1 MGLDNLM
8 TLAKASRWNELE
20 QQWMATVESLPPDAL
35 TAELLAPLETAV
47 KGGQGT
53 LAETL
58 GWAWLSAAKS
68 KATADAALLIA
79 RELLMRLPSG
89 EDLRAEV
96 LTLYRQT
103 HADEK
108 YLEHWVEASGLVG
121 GKSVKR
127 ALRFLDVGLKLKP
140 GAFLLHRTEDEPAEL
155 LEADPKS
162 DTFVIRTPRRSQTLS
177 ADQLIDAYGIISGDD
192 FRVLQIL
199 RPDRIKELVANDPE
213 SLLMGIAR
221 GHRNRID
228 RDELK
233 LLLSPKYIPLDQW
246 TNWWN
251 KARDAIKK
259 SKHLRIEGRSPMMIL
274 FEPKGM
280 TLEAET
286 WAAFEKADSPRAW
299 LELVEGY
306 LRETRGKDAKRDPAF
321 LEKIQSTLVA
331 HARRFTKHEPL
342 NAFATS
348 LITERLAGEGLPVH
362 AEAHGVAIEM
372 LKAVKKPAVL
382 VIDLPD
388 AALWSLALPTVKQA
402 LPEKWPEV
410 YAELMRAAPV
420 GQLDTLGKSLE
431 EAGRGDLIPPR
442 IEAALAAPA
451 DHGDLV
457 MWVWRGPGI
466 KTPIPAPPRLELF
479 NRILSLVGT
488 ARQRTGQAERGA
500 DVNALRAKVRAGLSH
515 RDYAGYRELLGQID
529 QSMALAFRRQIER
542 SDGLGPVVQEEMMTI
557 LREYFPGLYAK
568 VKLPQWEEEGVLY
581 VTRQGY
587 KVRQAE
593 LDELVNVK
601 MRENAKAIGAAAE
614 LGDLSENSEYKFAL
628 EERDLLRARVAQIQS
643 EISIAKI
650 MEAEDLPE
658 DHVGIGHRVRLDPA
672 SSSGDPIE
680 LTILGPW
687 ESDLARRIFSYQTPL
702 ARRVLGKKIG
712 DAITLPLEGTEYSMV
727 IAAFEP
733 AIDAAVVKAV

>member
-20 QQWMATVESLPPDAL
+20 QQWMATVESLPPDAH
-35 TAELLAPLETAV
+35 TTDLLEPLEAAV
-47 KGGQGT
+47 KGGQAA

-58 GWAWLSAAKS
+58 AWAWLSAAKS
-68 KATADAALLIA
+68 KASADAALQVA
-79 RELLMRLPSG
+79 RELLLRLPSG
-89 EDLRAEV
+89 EDLRTEV

-103 HADEK
+103 HADEAH
-108 YLEHWVEASGLVG
+108 LEHWVQASGLAG

-127 ALRFLDVGLKLKP
+127 ALRFIDVGLNLKP
-140 GAFLLHRTEDEPAEL
+140 GAFLLHRTDDEPAEV
-155 LEADPKS
+155 LEADPQS
-162 DTFVIRTPRRSQTLS
+162 DVFVIRTPRRSQTLS
-177 ADQLIDAYGIISGDD
+177 AEQLIDAYSVVSGDD

-199 RPDRIKELVANDPE
+199 RPDRIKELVAEDPE
-213 SLLMGIAR
+213 SLLIGIAR
-221 GHRNRID
+221 SHRNRID

-233 LLLSPKYIPLDQW
+233 FLLAPKYLPLDQW
-246 TNWWN
+246 TSWWN

-286 WAAFEKADSPRAW
+286 WAAFEKADAPRTW
-299 LELVEGY
+299 LEIVEGY
-306 LRETRGKDAKRDPAF
+306 LRETRGKDAKRDAAF

-331 HARRFTKHEPL
+331 HARRFAKHEPL
-342 NAFATS
+342 NAFATA
-348 LITERLAGEGLPVH
+348 LIIERLASEGLPVH
-362 AEAHGVAIEM
+362 PEAHGVAIEM
-372 LKAVKKPAVL
+372 LKAVKKPAAL

-410 YAELMRAAPV
+410 YSELMRSAPV

-451 DHGDLV
+451 DHADLV
-457 MWVWRGPGI
+457 MWVWRGPGV
-466 KTPIPAPPRLELF
+466 KTPIPSPPRLELF
-479 NRILSLVGT
+479 NRILALVGT

-500 DVNALRAKVRAGLSH
+500 DVNALRAKVRAGLSY

-542 SDGLGPVVQEEMMTI
+542 SDGLGPVVQDEMMTI
-557 LREYFPGLYAK
+557 LREYFPALYAK
-568 VKLPQWEEEGVLY
+568 VKLPPWDEEGVLY

-650 MEAEDLPE
+650 MEAEDLLE
-658 DHVGIGHRVRLDPA
+658 DSVGIGHRVRLEPA
-672 SSSGDPIE
+672 SGSGQPIE

-687 ESDLARRIFSYQTPL
+687 ESDLARRIYSYQTPL
-702 ARRVLGKKIG
+702 ARRILGKKLG
-712 DAITLPLEGTEYSMV
+712 DPVTLPLEGTEHAMK

-733 AIDAAVVKAV
+733 AIDAAVVKAG